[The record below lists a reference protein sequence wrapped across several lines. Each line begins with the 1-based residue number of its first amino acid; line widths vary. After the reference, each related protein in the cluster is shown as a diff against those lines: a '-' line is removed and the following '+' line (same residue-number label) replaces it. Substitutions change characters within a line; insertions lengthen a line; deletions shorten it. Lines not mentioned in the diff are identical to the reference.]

1 MVIYSYLMENEFA
14 KWLMTEMEKRGISQA
29 ELARR
34 SNTTQGT
41 ISRIVSGERNI
52 GFDVCVAI
60 SRALHIAPENVLR
73 AAVLLP
79 PASENIAEKEDLLH
93 LFDQMSKEKKKDLLN
108 YAQFLLAKKD

>member
-14 KWLMTEMEKRGISQA
+14 KWLMIEMEKRGISQA

-73 AAVLLP
+73 AAGLLP
-79 PASENIAEKEDLLH
+79 PVPETTEQKETLVY
-93 LFDQMSKEKKKDLLN
+93 LFDQLTEKDRQTILDMMN
-108 YAQFLLAKKD
+108 FLLSK